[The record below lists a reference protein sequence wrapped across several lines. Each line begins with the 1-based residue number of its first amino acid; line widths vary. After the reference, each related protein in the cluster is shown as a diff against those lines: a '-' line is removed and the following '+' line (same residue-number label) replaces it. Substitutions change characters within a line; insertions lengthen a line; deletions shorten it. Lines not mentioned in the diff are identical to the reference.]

1 MSTILQN
8 SVGISSFLFRLIYQ
22 EIYVNFRR
30 ITVNPFFE
38 VLTWLSVE
46 CMILFD
52 GVDAQKGIKW
62 GATSIRTV
70 IQKHRVE
77 GLEPRLYG
85 KNTIRTML

>member
-1 MSTILQN
+1 
-8 SVGISSFLFRLIYQ
+8 
-22 EIYVNFRR
+22 
-30 ITVNPFFE
+30 
-38 VLTWLSVE
+38 
-46 CMILFD
+46 MILFD